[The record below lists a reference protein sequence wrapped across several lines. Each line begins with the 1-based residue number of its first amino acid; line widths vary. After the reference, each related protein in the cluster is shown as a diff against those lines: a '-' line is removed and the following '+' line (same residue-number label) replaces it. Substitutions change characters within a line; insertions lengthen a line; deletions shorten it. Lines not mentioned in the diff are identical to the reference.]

1 MILKQQ
7 HICKM
12 KAERNFY
19 IIQKADTMI
28 FLNKYSAIIKKK
40 KEQKNKRQTMMFL
53 LCALIQL
60 H

>member
-19 IIQKADTMI
+19 IIQKKYFNIFKLAIKVEDRQVSKIKYQLI
-28 FLNKYSAIIKKK
+28 FL
-40 KEQKNKRQTMMFL
+40 L
-53 LCALIQL
+53 
-60 H
+60 

>member
-1 MILKQQ
+1 MTEIGTFKRQKKTVKMILKQQ

-28 FLNKYSAIIKKK
+28 F
-40 KEQKNKRQTMMFL
+40 
-53 LCALIQL
+53 
-60 H
+60 